1 MKKLLLLLTVSTIF
15 FSCSSD
21 EDTIEISNDFIS
33 GEVIYTG
40 EPEVDGCG
48 YMLIIDEERYKPIN
62 LPPSYHQHKLKVML
76 TYKEDPTGYL
86 CGDLPYPQTTIE
98 ILEIIKK

>member
-1 MKKLLLLLTVSTIF
+1 MKKLLLLLIISTIY

-21 EDTIEISNDFIS
+21 EGTVEISNDFVS

-48 YMLIIDEERYKPIN
+48 YMLIIDEGRYKPIN
-62 LPPSYHQHKLKVML
+62 LPPNYQQHKLKVML
-76 TYKEDPTGYL
+76 TYKEDPTGYQ
-86 CGDLPYPQTTIE
+86 CGDLPYSQTTIE
-98 ILEIIKK
+98 ILEIVKN